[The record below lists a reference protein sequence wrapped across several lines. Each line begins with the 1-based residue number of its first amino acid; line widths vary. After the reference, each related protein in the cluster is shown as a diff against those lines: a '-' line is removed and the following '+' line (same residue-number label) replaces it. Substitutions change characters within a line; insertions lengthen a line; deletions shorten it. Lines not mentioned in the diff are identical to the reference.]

1 MVIIHTKGLTMIKKK
16 KGIKSIKSNHTDG
29 KRKTYVRLLLM
40 LSMLV
45 IGALSLAGCGKE
57 ASKGVE
63 AAETKTEAVEKKRVI
78 ALSKSNA
85 ELWLLAGG
93 ELIATSEDAL
103 VLEGLG
109 ENVESL
115 GDMDHVSLE
124 AVAALEPDYLIL
136 FSTDPAQKALGEA
149 AQEIG
154 IPVRFTNID
163 NFGDYEEVM
172 REFTGLTGREDL
184 YQENVAKVKEG
195 INGIKDKAAKAG
207 DGADENDPEKTP
219 GNEKSITGKTY
230 LLLHVSATK
239 SKAEKNDYFASEILN
254 DLGLINIAADDSAFK
269 ELSMEAILGA
279 DPDYIFVIPRGDEK
293 KALKSLEESFT
304 GNPSWESL
312 SAVKNGHFS
321 ILSKDLFGLKPNNRW
336 DEAYE
341 EAYRLLYQ

>member
-1 MVIIHTKGLTMIKKK
+1 MIKKK

-29 KRKTYVRLLLM
+29 KRKTYVRLLLI
-40 LSMLV
+40 LSMLL
-45 IGALSLAGCGKE
+45 IGVLSLAGCGKE
-57 ASKGVE
+57 ASKDVE

-124 AVAALEPDYLIL
+124 AVAALDPDYLIL

-149 AQEIG
+149 AQELG

-163 NFGDYEEVM
+163 NFSDYEEVM
-172 REFTGLTGREDL
+172 QEFTSLTGREDL
-184 YQENVAKVKEG
+184 YRENVANVKER
-195 INGIKDKAAKAG
+195 INGIKDKA
-207 DGADENDPEKTP
+207 DKTP
-219 GNEKSITGKTY
+219 EGSEESDPGKTAGEETGINGKTY

-239 SKAEKNDYFASEILN
+239 SKVEKNDYFASEILN
-254 DLGLINIAADDSAFK
+254 DLGLVNVASDNSTFN
-269 ELSMEAILGA
+269 ELSMEAILSA

-304 GNPSWESL
+304 GNPSWENL

>member
-1 MVIIHTKGLTMIKKK
+1 MIKKN
-16 KGIKSIKSNHTDG
+16 KGIKSNHTDG
-29 KRKTYVRLLLM
+29 KRKPYVRLLLM

-63 AAETKTEAVEKKRVI
+63 AAENKTDAIEKKRVI

-184 YQENVAKVKEG
+184 YQENVAKVKER
-195 INGIKDKAAKAG
+195 INGIKDKAAGEAEESEGRDREKTE
-207 DGADENDPEKTP
+207 ENDPEKTP
-219 GNEKSITGKTY
+219 GNEKSIAGKTY